1 MVVCL
6 LFTYI
11 FSADKDDL
19 EVLEDKANAWTME
32 HNDVEKQPNGK
43 EQKNLVPSSG
53 KLDSKRLEYF
63 SDVESLHSLLK
74 HPLLVTFLELEL
86 ASLRIRYFFDFLLF
100 LLFVICLFLH
110 LGNKYGVFTAT
121 LSGEGEGVVFTLENV
136 GPITYYIFI
145 LFILTIILIL
155 KEFYQI
161 IQQRKKYFFSLEN
174 YVEWFVI
181 ASAIFN
187 IIPKQYFSKEL
198 DSEAQ
203 RHLAAL
209 TLLISFMQVYLLG
222 VRVAPNTALPLYI
235 NMFVTVLKSYTFILM
250 YFLAFIV
257 SFAYTFFLI
266 FGYNRDLL
274 LAKTSNSTSGSTLV

>member
-1 MVVCL
+1 
-6 LFTYI
+6 
-11 FSADKDDL
+11 
-19 EVLEDKANAWTME
+19 ME
-32 HNDVEKQPNGK
+32 HDVEKPNGK

-187 IIPKQYFSKEL
+187 IIPKQYFSKQL
-198 DSEAQ
+198 DIEAQ

-266 FGYNRDLL
+266 FGYKRRSEMASAD
-274 LAKTSNSTSGSTLV
+274 AVTSNNNTPTT

>member
-1 MVVCL
+1 M
-6 LFTYI
+6 
-11 FSADKDDL
+11 
-19 EVLEDKANAWTME
+19 
-32 HNDVEKQPNGK
+32 
-43 EQKNLVPSSG
+43 
-53 KLDSKRLEYF
+53 
-63 SDVESLHSLLK
+63 
-74 HPLLVTFLELEL
+74 
-86 ASLRIRYFFDFLLF
+86 
-100 LLFVICLFLH
+100 
-110 LGNKYGVFTAT
+110 
-121 LSGEGEGVVFTLENV
+121 
-136 GPITYYIFI
+136 
-145 LFILTIILIL
+145 
-155 KEFYQI
+155 
-161 IQQRKKYFFSLEN
+161 
-174 YVEWFVI
+174 EWFVI

-266 FGYNRDLL
+266 FGYKQPSVD
-274 LAKTSNSTSGSTLV
+274 AVTSNNNTPTT